1 LTTKPQ
7 RRRKVTSMRQ
17 ALRSL
22 LRSWGVDGKVREN
35 QAVALWSQVVGARI
49 AEKTEALRVEDGK
62 IFIRVL
68 SSSWKTELIFVK
80 SEIIQRLNQALG
92 GRVLKDIVFVGG
104 GRRSD
109 AGPEAID

>member
-1 LTTKPQ
+1 LTTTPQ
-7 RRRKVTSMRQ
+7 RRKKVTSMRQ
-17 ALRSL
+17 ALHSL

-35 QAVALWSQVVGARI
+35 QAVTLWSQVVGPRI

-92 GRVLKDIVFVGG
+92 GRVIKDIIFVGG
-104 GRRSD
+104 GRRS
-109 AGPEAID
+109 AGWPKAVD